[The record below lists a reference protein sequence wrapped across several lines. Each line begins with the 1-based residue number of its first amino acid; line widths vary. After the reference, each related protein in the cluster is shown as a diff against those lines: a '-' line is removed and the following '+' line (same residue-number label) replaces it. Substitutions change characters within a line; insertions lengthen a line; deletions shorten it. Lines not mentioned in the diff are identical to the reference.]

1 MGASLVERVLAEL
14 ERAEARE
21 VNPHFRDDIRIAW
34 ITVLRAARGEPSP
47 HVSATYTVLG
57 LHPDR
62 AWFAIVER
70 RKALLGSLY
79 EEWFGV
85 ELPPKKPSQ
94 SVRNK
99 NGAELEFRAVAVS

>member
-1 MGASLVERVLAEL
+1 MGASLVEKILARLECAEL
-14 ERAEARE
+14 HE
-21 VNPHFRDDIRIAW
+21 VNPHFQTDIRIAW
-34 ITVLRAARGEPSP
+34 ITILRASRGDPVP

-62 AWFAIVER
+62 VWPAIIER
-70 RKALLGSLY
+70 RKTLVGLRY
-79 EEWFGV
+79 EEFFGV

-99 NGAELEFRAVAVS
+99 NGAESEVPRRHSR